1 MIYTKLT
8 QQAMR
13 LAYAFHDG
21 QKDKAGVPYIFH
33 VAHVAEQ
40 MDDEYSTCVAL
51 LHDTLEDTD
60 VTEENLRRLFPDEIV
75 DAVVAMTHRRH
86 ESYESYIARIKENEL
101 AVKVK
106 LADLQHNLDTTRL
119 AGTGVDMTKKREKYL
134 NAVRILSECNGQLSL
149 SDYSA

>member
-8 QQAMR
+8 AKAMR
-13 LAYAFHDG
+13 VAYTFHDG

-60 VTEENLRRLFPDEIV
+60 LTEENLRSLFPDVIV
-75 DAVVAMTHRRH
+75 DAIVAITHKKN
-86 ESYESYIARIKENEL
+86 ELYEQYIERVKSNEL
-101 AVKVK
+101 ATKVK
-106 LADLQHNLDTTRL
+106 LADLQHNLDESRL
-119 AGTGVDMTKKREKYL
+119 FGTGVEMSRKREKYI
-134 NAVRILSECNGQLSL
+134 NALRILSECDGQLSL
-149 SDYSA
+149 STTHD

>member
-1 MIYTKLT
+1 MVYTKLT

-40 MDDEYSTCVAL
+40 MDDEQSTCVAL

-60 VTEENLRRLFPDEIV
+60 VTEENLRRLFPDVIV
-75 DAVVAMTHRRH
+75 DAVVAMTHQKN
-86 ESYESYIARIKENEL
+86 EPYEQYIERVKENEI
-101 AVKVK
+101 ATRVK
-106 LADLQHNLDTTRL
+106 LADLEHNLIEARL
-119 AGTGVDMTKKREKYL
+119 DGADVNMRRKQEKYVWAHRML
-134 NAVRILSECNGQLSL
+134 MECQGQMSL
-149 SDYSA
+149 

>member
-1 MIYTKLT
+1 MVYTKLT

-40 MDDEYSTCVAL
+40 MDDEQSTCVAL

-60 VTEENLRRLFPDEIV
+60 VTEENLRRLFPDVIV
-75 DAVVAMTHRRH
+75 DAVVAMTHLKH
-86 ESYESYIARIKENEL
+86 EPYEQYVERVHRNPL
-101 AVKVK
+101 ATKVK
-106 LADLQHNLDTTRL
+106 IADLQHNLDASRL
-119 AGTGVDMTKKREKYL
+119 AGSGVDMSRKRGKYL
-134 NAVRILSECNGQLSL
+134 NALRMLSECDGQMSL
-149 SDYSA
+149 